1 MSTYMG
7 RELELLVQSMIC
19 GALLVLVY
27 DGIRIFRIIGKRVKS
42 LDTAVDILFWSAA
55 GLFLFFMCL
64 RENGGSVRCYLLCG
78 ILLGAGVWYW
88 GIGKSVSGMEFL
100 ESSLPGFN
108 SELILT
114 SVMACFGILPGILT
128 VLIYLMMIWKI
139 FGVSKK
145 QQNQL
150 GTMIGY
156 GCGLVFATQ
165 VAYSILTYLR
175 VLRISSV
182 ILPFLSVTGGGTLV
196 AYLLMGMVLSVC
208 RYKNIPLHPE
218 KSRLPRIRI
227 TIE

>member
-1 MSTYMG
+1 
-7 RELELLVQSMIC
+7 
-19 GALLVLVY
+19 
-27 DGIRIFRIIGKRVKS
+27 
-42 LDTAVDILFWSAA
+42 
-55 GLFLFFMCL
+55 
-64 RENGGSVRCYLLCG
+64 
-78 ILLGAGVWYW
+78 
-88 GIGKSVSGMEFL
+88 
-100 ESSLPGFN
+100 
-108 SELILT
+108 
-114 SVMACFGILPGILT
+114 
-128 VLIYLMMIWKI
+128 
-139 FGVSKK
+139 
-145 QQNQL
+145 
-150 GTMIGY
+150 MIGY